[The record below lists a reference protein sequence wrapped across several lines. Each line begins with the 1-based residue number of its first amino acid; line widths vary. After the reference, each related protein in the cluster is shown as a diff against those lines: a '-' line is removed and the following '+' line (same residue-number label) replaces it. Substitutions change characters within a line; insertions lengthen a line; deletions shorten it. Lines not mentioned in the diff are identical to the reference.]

1 MSVHVNAQLHA
12 LENSYATRERGSI
25 SIKVLMEEERKT
37 QVFGLDM
44 ICIIS
49 IYDHIYIYEGQ
60 NSGNLNFCARGTYGA
75 PI

>member
-25 SIKVLMEEERKT
+25 SIKVLMEEGLERKT

-44 ICIIS
+44 I
-49 IYDHIYIYEGQ
+49 YDIYIYIYIYMRVRTQE
-60 NSGNLNFCARGTYGA
+60 T
-75 PI
+75 